1 MPNKQKK
8 NTTLINNCIEISL
21 NDSAGPFSSIK
32 ISIPKKIVKSAVQ
45 RNRIKRQIKEIY
57 RINFQKGLNKNFLVK
72 FKREDC
78 VFKQE
83 LEEFFLNV

>member
-45 RNRIKRQIKEIY
+45 RNRIKQIY